1 MKILALCI
9 LALSCAALQAQV
21 PQSGLKLW
29 LRADSLV
36 QKNAQSELVTWK
48 NIVDLRSA
56 IVPVPSTPVLTSTI
70 NGRSAFVLDG
80 AGYIEAPSMMPVGA
94 DYTLVVVAKV
104 NNTVGANN
112 IVSGNNRAF
121 WLNNSL
127 NPRMLHNGNFGQQAV
142 STVAMNELSIL
153 RVRYNNA
160 TGIARLAVNNLQ
172 GAADPIPAN
181 TDSVVFIGSY
191 ARGNFFTGAISEVLI
206 YERELEG
213 ADLIALDMYLHA
225 RYAVP
230 RVPDPLP
237 PLVVFDVLPQSLL
250 VAKCNDSLF
259 IKGRVNS
266 TRVRSVNIIVDSNGV
281 VVSSKNITG
290 VIVGSSFNAGFFVQ
304 QGQHLYNV
312 VVTLDTGG
320 VVRDTALNSRNIACG
335 EVIAITGQSNSI
347 WGAPGT
353 VASPWART
361 YGSNSSAQRA
371 DTAYKPSSADGFGGG
386 PDVGAFGLYLQN
398 RIAETMKVPTLV
410 INGGVG
416 GTRIEQHLP
425 DPDNRL
431 NLSTIYGSWLY
442 RVITSGSSERIR
454 WLFWYQGE
462 SNGDNDDY
470 LALFDQLY
478 SAWKIDL
485 PNLQYVVVIQIRPGC
500 GPNGHEKIR
509 DAQRKLEYRHTDVI
523 VHAASGL
530 PFHDGCHYGSDGYF
544 ALGEQLFNIYRINE
558 LSLQPG
564 RFVSAPTISAAT
576 CTNQPCNNIRLQFR
590 RADQLRMTPDVSV
603 GGSMRTARDAF
614 YANGDP
620 TMLPLSVS
628 VTSDAVELQFASPVT
643 RVSYI
648 PDKNYVNTA
657 VVYEGPWLVT
667 STGVGAI
674 TFNNID
680 VQPTSVAG
688 ERYADASSQQS
699 FVVERGQPLRLGAH
713 KPCSILDLR
722 GRIVATSPE
731 DVAGLP
737 EGIYVAHLGYVNVR
751 VIVVP

>member
-1 MKILALCI
+1 MKILAPFL
-9 LALSCAALQAQV
+9 LFLSCCALHAQV

-36 QKNAQSELVTWK
+36 QKNASNALVTWK

-56 IVPVPSTPVLTSTI
+56 IVPAASSPILTSTV

-80 AGYIEAPSMMPVGA
+80 AGYIEAPSMMPVGV

-104 NNTVGANN
+104 NNTAGANN

-160 TGIARLAVNNLQ
+160 TGIARIAVNNNQ
-172 GAADPIPAN
+172 GAADPIPPN

-191 ARGNFFTGAISEVLI
+191 SRGNFFTGAVSEVLI

-213 ADLIALDMYLHA
+213 ADLIALDTYLHA

-230 RVPDPLP
+230 REPDPLP
-237 PLVVFDVLPQSLL
+237 PLVVFDVVPQNLL

-259 IKGRVNS
+259 VKGRVS
-266 TRVRSVNIIVDSNGV
+266 SAKVRSVNIVVDSGGV
-281 VVSSKNITG
+281 VVTSKNIPG
-290 VIVGSSFNAGFFVQ
+290 VTVGSSFNAGYFVD

-320 VVRDTALNSRNIACG
+320 VVRDTALNSRNITCG

-361 YGSNSSAQRA
+361 YGSNASAQRA
-371 DTAYKPSSADGFGGG
+371 DTAYKPSSADGYGGG
-386 PDVGAFGLYLQN
+386 PDVGAFGLYMQN
-398 RIAETMKVPTLV
+398 RIANDMKVPTLV

-425 DPDNRL
+425 DPNNRL

-442 RVITSGSSERIR
+442 RVITSGSRERIR

-470 LALFDQLY
+470 LALFDQLH
-478 SAWKIDL
+478 SAWKLDL
-485 PNLQYVVVIQIRPGC
+485 PNLQHVVVIQIRPGC
-500 GPNGHEKIR
+500 GPDGHEKIR
-509 DAQRKLEYRHTDVI
+509 DAQRKLEYRHPDVI
-523 VHAASGL
+523 VHAAAGL
-530 PFHDGCHYGSDGYF
+530 PFHDGCHYGGDGYF
-544 ALGEQLFNIYRINE
+544 TLGEQLFNIYRINE

-564 RFVSAPTISAAT
+564 RYVSAPTISAAT
-576 CTNQPCNNIRLQFR
+576 CADQSCNTVRLQFK

-603 GGSMRTARDAF
+603 GGSIRTARDAF
-614 YANGDP
+614 YANGNP
-620 TMLPLSVS
+620 TMLPLSVN
-628 VTSDAVELQFASPVT
+628 VTSDAVELLFASPVT

-648 PDKNYVNTA
+648 PAKNYVNTA
-657 VVYEGPWLVT
+657 VIYEGPWLVT

-680 VQPTSVAG
+680 VQPTSIT
-688 ERYADASSQQS
+688 EENLAS
-699 FVVERGQPLRLGAH
+699 EELGTGQWEPG
-713 KPCSILDLR
+713 STIVDLR
-722 GRIVATSPE
+722 GRVVASTKYEVQRLP
-731 DVAGLP
+731 AGV
-737 EGIYVAHLGYVNVR
+737 YVARIGVKTVKML
-751 VIVVP
+751 VVP